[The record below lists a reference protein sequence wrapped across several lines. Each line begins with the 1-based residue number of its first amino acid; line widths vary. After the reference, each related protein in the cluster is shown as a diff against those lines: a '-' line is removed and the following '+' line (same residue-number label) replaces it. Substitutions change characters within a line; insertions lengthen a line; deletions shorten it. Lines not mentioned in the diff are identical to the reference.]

1 MSMDSPG
8 YRNILKLFEQGCI
21 HISQFGDIRT
31 VAQYILSTV
40 DANIR
45 RAEQQRVHRQAIFS
59 SIGQKLFVSLICL
72 LVACGV
78 KFVFQDMIR
87 KGIILAWGFTAFSEI
102 VSEG

>member
-45 RAEQQRVHRQAIFS
+45 RGRAATRASAGHFFQHWAKVVRFAH
-59 SIGQKLFVSLICL
+59 L
-72 LVACGV
+72 LAGGLWC
-78 KFVFQDMIR
+78 
-87 KGIILAWGFTAFSEI
+87 
-102 VSEG
+102 